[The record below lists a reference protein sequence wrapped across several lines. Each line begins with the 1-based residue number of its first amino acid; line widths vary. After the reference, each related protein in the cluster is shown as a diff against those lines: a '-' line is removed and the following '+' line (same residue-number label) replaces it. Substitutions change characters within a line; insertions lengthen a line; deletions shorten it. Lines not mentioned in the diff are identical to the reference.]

1 MSSAPAPG
9 FTVEDV
15 SFAYGPNEVLRH
27 IDLTIRAGE
36 FLCLLGPS
44 GSGKT
49 TLQRLLAGL
58 ERPGSG
64 RVTWK
69 GEPVAGP
76 SSERGMV
83 FQDYSLYPWMT
94 LADNIGLALEKS
106 DPSLTR
112 PLRRERAGEYLAAV
126 GLPGTGKKYPFE
138 LSGGMQQLA
147 AIARTLALNSSA
159 LLLDEPFGA
168 LDPLNRARLQ
178 DLLTGIWSESSPRR
192 TVVFVTHD
200 VEEALY
206 LGDRVVML
214 GCSPGRVIGEVAVPF
229 PRPRARRALFA
240 SAEFRRLSDLISDHY
255 HSDVLEHLSDA
266 WTMAGPKEGI

>member
-1 MSSAPAPG
+1 MNAEPG

-15 SFAYGPNEVLRH
+15 SFAYGSTQVLQH
-27 IDLTIRAGE
+27 INLTIQAGE

-58 ERPGSG
+58 EQPAGG
-64 RVTWK
+64 RITWRGAAVT
-69 GEPVAGP
+69 GP
-76 SSERGMV
+76 SIERGMV

-94 LADNIGLALEKS
+94 LVDNIGLALERS
-106 DPSLTR
+106 DPSLGKT
-112 PLRRERAGEYLAAV
+112 LRRERAAEYLAAV
-126 GLPGTGKKYPFE
+126 GLQGTGRQYPFE
-138 LSGGMQQLA
+138 LSGGMRQRA
-147 AIARTLALNSSA
+147 AIARILALSSSA

-178 DLLTGIWSESSPRR
+178 DLLTTIWSQATPRR

-200 VEEALY
+200 VEEAIY

-214 GCSPGRVIGEVAVPF
+214 GSSPGRVIGEVAVPF
-229 PRPRARRALFA
+229 PRPRRRRELFTA
-240 SAEFRRLSDLISDHY
+240 PEFHRLCDTISDHY
-255 HSDVLEHLSDA
+255 RSDVLEHIHEA
-266 WTMAGPKEGI
+266 WTMVGPKEGI